1 MKRIKSVI
9 SIVLLMALAT
19 GCSNSVRP
27 SGSEVT
33 TEASTMIDSTT
44 ETTTEKAAE
53 APTATTEEAGVT
65 TEEVTADASE
75 ETETET
81 SETTVKA
88 KAKEPVIKFS
98 GKAKDVFTLKADSYY
113 EGDRFVIF
121 AQKGAKLRGD
131 VAKNVKTIMSDL
143 EKLFNMS
150 YKKTKYTFEDD
161 WRDVY
166 FGGSF
171 KGINSDLEKVSII
184 ILKDPKDG
192 SIETAW
198 GNETTLFDTDFD
210 SVKGTYETVYHE
222 LAHVL
227 RLRQGENLSSVLE
240 EGVALYAQDK
250 LSRKYKKADWEMIQ
264 YVNCYGYSTPYSD
277 KNLKEDPEKE
287 FIRAATS
294 PRSSEQPEY
303 QFGIRFVYFLTE
315 EYGKDVIKKISET
328 SRKYEFAENG
338 TGTDI
343 DTVLK
348 VLKEATSEDV
358 FTRFKKW
365 VPGGWKKYCKGYL
378 TYMKKFGL

>member
-1 MKRIKSVI
+1 MKRINSVI
-9 SIVLLMALAT
+9 AIVLLMALAS
-19 GCSNSVRP
+19 GCTSGARP
-27 SGSEVT
+27 VNAEVVTKTET
-33 TEASTMIDSTT
+33 TVETTSATTT
-44 ETTTEKAAE
+44 ETTEITSIEITTDTE
-53 APTATTEEAGVT
+53 P
-65 TEEVTADASE
+65 
-75 ETETET
+75 ETETT
-81 SETTVKA
+81 TTTAETTIKT
-88 KAKEPVIKFS
+88 KPKEPVIKFS
-98 GKAKDVFTLKADSYY
+98 GKAKNVFTLKADSYY
-113 EGDRFVIF
+113 EGDKFFIF
-121 AQKGAKLRGD
+121 AQKGATLRGD
-131 VAKNVKTIMSDL
+131 TAKNISTIMGDL

-150 YKKTKYTFEDD
+150 YKKTEFTHEDN
-161 WRDVY
+161 WRDIY

-171 KGINSDLEKVSII
+171 KGINSDLSKISII

-198 GNETTLFDTDFD
+198 GNEATLFDTDFD

-227 RLRQGENLSSVLE
+227 RLRQGKNLSSVIE

-264 YVNCYGYSTPYSD
+264 YINCYGYSTPYSD

-303 QFGIRFVYFLTE
+303 QFGVRFVYFLTE
-315 EYGKDVIKKISET
+315 EYGNDVIKKISET

-348 VLKEATSEDV
+348 VLKEDTSEDV

-365 VPGGWKKYCKGYL
+365 VPGGWKKYCKDYL
-378 TYMKKFGL
+378 KYMKKFGL

>member
-1 MKRIKSVI
+1 MKRINSVI
-9 SIVLLMALAT
+9 AIVLLMALAA
-19 GCSNSVRP
+19 GCSNVRNSKAEMT
-27 SGSEVT
+27 SGSDTAIGKT
-33 TEASTMIDSTT
+33 TAA
-44 ETTTEKAAE
+44 ETTAA
-53 APTATTEEAGVT
+53 ATT
-65 TEEVTADASE
+65 
-75 ETETET
+75 T
-81 SETTVKA
+81 SETTVDTTIVFSMDA
-88 KAKEPVIKFS
+88 KDETETTTAETTVKKKPKEPVIKFS

-113 EGDRFVIF
+113 EGDKFVIF

-131 VAKNVKTIMSDL
+131 VPKNISKIMGDL

-150 YKKTKYTFEDD
+150 YKKTEFTFEDD
-161 WRDVY
+161 WRDIY

-171 KGINSDLEKVSII
+171 QGINTDLSKVSII
-184 ILKDPKDG
+184 ILKDPEDDT
-192 SIETAW
+192 IQTAF

-210 SVKGTYETVYHE
+210 PVKGSYGTVYHE

-227 RLRQGENLSSVLE
+227 RLRQGENMSSVLE

-250 LSRKYKKADWEMIQ
+250 LSRKYKKADWDMIS

-287 FIRAATS
+287 FIRAATA

-315 EYGKDVIKKISET
+315 TYGNDIIKKISET

-343 DTVLK
+343 DTVVK
-348 VLKEATSEDV
+348 VIKEATSQDV
-358 FTRFKKW
+358 FIRFKKW
-365 VPGGWKKYCKGYL
+365 VPGGWKKYCKDYL
-378 TYMKKFGL
+378 KYMKKFGL